1 MRRDWN
7 VEARVLLKREMAA
20 AGVGYAELS
29 ESLLLE
35 GLCLSPKVLSNKVN
49 RGTFTMAFFL
59 QCMAILKVGVVRVRR
74 DAPTENPTGSEKL
87 DTVTS

>member
-1 MRRDWN
+1 
-7 VEARVLLKREMAA
+7 VEARVLLKREMEA

-29 ESLLLE
+29 EALLLQ

-59 QCMAILKVGVVRVRR
+59 QCMALLKVDAVNLRR
-74 DAPTENPTGSEKL
+74 
-87 DTVTS
+87 

>member
-1 MRRDWN
+1 MVVACVKRDWN
-7 VEARVLLKREMAA
+7 VEARVLLKREMEA

-29 ESLLLE
+29 EALLLQ

-59 QCMAILKVGVVRVRR
+59 QCMAILKVNEVRLRQ
-74 DAPTENPTGSEKL
+74 
-87 DTVTS
+87 